1 MALAGALEHLAG
13 GNGPGLIVIDSAG
26 SGGCPSDGAD
36 VAPWML
42 ANIKPWLDAG
52 HTILLLDHVPKQ
64 KKDRPRGGI
73 GSIAKLR
80 DIDGAA
86 LYAEGRVWNASQ
98 DGYIHLFNHKD
109 RNGNLPGQLL
119 DCVATVFGEH
129 DGPVI
134 RYTIDLPNAKG
145 QEEDLQDELL
155 DAITHAGATGIT
167 GSRSMRDSLKGK
179 RAKDVDTAREEL
191 LQQGLIER
199 RKVGR
204 AFNYV
209 AID

>member
-1 MALAGALEHLAG
+1 MRR
-13 GNGPGLIVIDSAG
+13 
-26 SGGCPSDGAD
+26 C
-36 VAPWML
+36 
-42 ANIKPWLDAG
+42 
-52 HTILLLDHVPKQ
+52 TPK
-64 KKDRPRGGI
+64 
-73 GSIAKLR
+73 
-80 DIDGAA
+80 
-86 LYAEGRVWNASQ
+86 GRWWNTTQ
-98 DGYIHLFNHKD
+98 DGWIHLYNHKD

-134 RYTIDLPNAKG
+134 RYTIDLPNAKA

-155 DAITHAGATGIT
+155 DVITRTGAEGIT
-167 GSRSMRDSLKGK
+167 GSRAMRDSLKGK

-204 AFNYV
+204 AFNYFSTEN
-209 AID
+209 